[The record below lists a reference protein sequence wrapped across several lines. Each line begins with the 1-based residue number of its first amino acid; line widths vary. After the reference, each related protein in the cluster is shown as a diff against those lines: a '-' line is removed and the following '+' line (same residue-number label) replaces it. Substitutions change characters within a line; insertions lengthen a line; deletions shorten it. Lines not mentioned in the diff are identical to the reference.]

1 MSTPTVNTTLRKNA
15 LGVSAIVFL
24 VLAAVAPLTG
34 MVVVASLAIALGNGG
49 GTPFAF
55 FAVAVVLLL
64 FAIGYGKMSSELV
77 NAGGFYAFVVK
88 GLGRPAGLAAGF
100 IATLGYNFF
109 VVGTIGTS
117 GFFMWVVIQ
126 AQTHWHMQSFFSW
139 LFWGLASIL
148 VAWLMALRGV
158 DFSSKILGVSLVLET
173 SILVIFDVAVLFKHG
188 YSFSAFSWH
197 AINSGS
203 LSIGLLLAATGFLG
217 FEATSL
223 FSEEAKN
230 PLKTVP
236 RATYTAITLI
246 GIVLGVTT
254 WAVVSAIG
262 VNSAQKVAGEHAAS
276 GDLVFS
282 LGSQYL
288 GSFMSDLMQWL
299 LLVSLFAAM
308 LAFHNSSSRY
318 LFSLGRARI
327 LPNVL
332 ATTGRRGSPYV
343 ASTVQAGFAVI
354 VAVIFKLS
362 GADPIATVVPSML
375 GFGTLAILV
384 LQALAALAIVV
395 HFRRKADPRIGTT
408 LIAPGL
414 GFLGL
419 TYAVVMAFKHFD
431 IVAGSTAKAVTM
443 LPWLL
448 VVALIG
454 GVGYALY
461 LRGQKPAVYE
471 SLSSDLER
479 FDDEAGTVG
488 VEVTA

>member
-1 MSTPTVNTTLRKNA
+1 MSDSVNTTLQKNA
-15 LGVSAIVFL
+15 LGVGAIVFL

-100 IATLGYNFF
+100 IAMLGYNFF

-126 AQTHWHMQSFFSW
+126 TQTGWVMGGFFSW
-139 LFWGLASIL
+139 LFWGLASML
-148 VAWLMALRGV
+148 VAYLMALRGV

-188 YSFSAFSWH
+188 YSFDAFSWH
-197 AINSGS
+197 AIHSGS
-203 LSIGLLLAATGFLG
+203 LPIGLLLAATGFLG

-223 FSEEAKN
+223 FSEEAKH
-230 PLKTVP
+230 PLTTVP
-236 RATYTAITLI
+236 RATYIAITLI

-254 WAVVSAIG
+254 WALVSATGI
-262 VNSAQKVAGEHAAS
+262 AQAQGTALDHAAT

-282 LGSQYL
+282 VAQGYIGTFLTNT
-288 GSFMSDLMQWL
+288 MQWL

-308 LAFHNSSSRY
+308 LAFHNSASRY

-327 LPNVL
+327 LPKVL

-343 ASTVQAGFAVI
+343 ASSVQAGFAVV
-354 VAVIFKLS
+354 VAIAFKLG
-362 GADPIATVVPSML
+362 GADPILTVVPSML

-384 LQALAALAIVV
+384 LQALAALSIVV
-395 HFRRKADPRIGTT
+395 HFRRKNDPRIGTT
-408 LIAPGL
+408 LVAPGL

-419 TYAVVMAFKHFD
+419 CFAVVLAFRHFT
-431 IVAGSTAKAVTM
+431 IVAGSTDPAITK

-448 VVALIG
+448 VAALVG
-454 GVGYALY
+454 GIGYAVY
-461 LRGQKPAVYE
+461 LRSKRPSVYAA
-471 SLSSDLER
+471 LDSDLER
-479 FDDEAGTVG
+479 FDEALADSVA
-488 VEVTA
+488 VAR

>member
-1 MSTPTVNTTLRKNA
+1 MSDTVNTTLRKNA
-15 LGVSAIVFL
+15 LGVGAIVFL

-55 FAVAVVLLL
+55 LAVATVLLL

-100 IATLGYNFF
+100 IAMLGYNFF

-117 GFFMWVVIQ
+117 GFFMSIVI
-126 AQTHWHMQSFFSW
+126 ADKTGLDMPW
-139 LFWGLASIL
+139 LFWGLASIA
-148 VAWLMALRGV
+148 VCYLMALRGV
-158 DFSSKILGVSLVLET
+158 DFSSKILGVSLILET
-173 SILVIFDVAVLFKHG
+173 SILIVFDIAVLFKDG
-188 YSFSAFSWH
+188 YSLSAFSFDS
-197 AINSGS
+197 ITSGS

-230 PLKTVP
+230 PLTTVP
-236 RATYTAITLI
+236 RATYVAITLI
-246 GIVLGVTT
+246 GVILGVTT
-254 WAVVSAIG
+254 WAVVSATG
-262 VNSAQKVAGEHAAS
+262 VARAQDTALAHLET

-282 LGSQYL
+282 LADNYIGGFL
-288 GSFMSDLMQWL
+288 SDLMPWL

-308 LAFHNSSSRY
+308 LAFHNSASRY
-318 LFSLGRARI
+318 VFSLGRARI
-327 LPNVL
+327 LPSIL
-332 ATTGRRGSPYV
+332 SKTGPSGAPYV
-343 ASTVQAGFAVI
+343 ASTVQAGFAVTVAI
-354 VAVIFKLS
+354 VFALA
-362 GADPIATVVPSML
+362 GADPILTVVPSML

-384 LQALAALAIVV
+384 LQALAALSIVV
-395 HFRRKADPRIGTT
+395 HFRRKNDPRLGTT

-419 TYAVVMAFKHFD
+419 CFAVALAFKHFD
-431 IVAGSTAKAVTM
+431 IVAGSDARAVNL

-448 VVALIG
+448 VVGLVG
-454 GVGYALY
+454 GIGYALY
-461 LRGQKPAVYE
+461 LRSNRPVVYDA
-471 SLSSDLER
+471 LSTDLER
-479 FDDEAGTVG
+479 FDEALHNTAAVG
-488 VEVTA
+488 R